1 MSDQLA
7 LFNQPDTSENNDI
20 NERIHEYVTPKKYW
34 QELIKGEVC
43 RVTPRWGENRLCTI
57 TKIVEETFCYV
68 KYIDNGK
75 KDFMSLMC
83 LVPVSE
89 NELREVV

>member
-1 MSDQLA
+1 MSIQLSLLA
-7 LFNQPDTSENNDI
+7 PADEDI

-34 QELIKGEVC
+34 EELVVGEIC

-57 TKIVEETFCYV
+57 TEIVAERFCYIT
-68 KYIDNGK
+68 YLDSGETE
-75 KDFMSLMC
+75 FMSLIC

-89 NELREVV
+89 KELQEAA

>member
-1 MSDQLA
+1 MSKEQLD
-7 LFNQPDTSENNDI
+7 LFTPTTTKTIDI
-20 NERIHEYVTPKKYW
+20 NEQIHEYQEPVKYW
-34 QELIKGEVC
+34 QKLVKGEIC

-68 KYIDNGK
+68 KYADNGK

-83 LVPVSE
+83 LVPVSAD
-89 NELREVV
+89 ELQEVA